1 MATAN
6 EIREA
11 LKNAAEQV
19 TSYVKDASEMTVETR
34 FLELDGENEK
44 EKLAARSLVKFD
56 GDSYCV
62 VPVRRD
68 ANNNLVPDTA
78 MYELHERNV
87 QATIDYRV
95 RMMEQLLALLR
106 GA

>member
-1 MATAN
+1 MATSN
-6 EIREA
+6 EIKEA
-11 LKNAAEQV
+11 LKLAAEQV
-19 TSYVKDASEMTVETR
+19 ANYVKDASEMTVETR
-34 FLELDGENEK
+34 FVELGGNGEEP
-44 EKLAARSLVKFD
+44 KLAASSLVKFD
-56 GDSYCV
+56 GDSYFT
-62 VPVRRD
+62 VPMRRD

-78 MYELHERNV
+78 MYDVHEKNV

>member
-1 MATAN
+1 MPTSS

-11 LKNAAEQV
+11 LKLAAEQV
-19 TSYVKDASEMTVETR
+19 ANYVKDASEMTVETR
-34 FLELDGENEK
+34 FVELGGNGEEA
-44 EKLAARSLVKFD
+44 KLAASSLVKFD
-56 GDSYCV
+56 GDSYFT

-78 MYELHERNV
+78 MYDVHEKNV

-95 RMMEQLLALLR
+95 RMMEQLLAILR
-106 GA
+106 GT

>member
-1 MATAN
+1 MATSS

-34 FLELDGENEK
+34 FLELGGNSEEV
-44 EKLAARSLVKFD
+44 KLAARSLVKFD
-56 GDSYCV
+56 GDSYCI

-68 ANNNLVPDTA
+68 ANNNLVPDVA
-78 MYELHERNV
+78 MYELHEKNV
-87 QATIDYRV
+87 QTTIEYRV

>member
-1 MATAN
+1 MATSN
-6 EIREA
+6 EIKEA
-11 LKNAAEQV
+11 LKLVAEQV

-34 FLELDGENEK
+34 FLELGGKTDEVK
-44 EKLAARSLVKFD
+44 VAARSIVKFD
-56 GDSYCV
+56 GDSFFD

-68 ANNNLVPDTA
+68 ANNNFVPDTG
-78 MYELHERNV
+78 MYELHEKNV
-87 QATIDYRV
+87 QATIEYRV

>member
-11 LKNAAEQV
+11 LKNAAELV

-34 FLELDGENEK
+34 ILELGGDSEEG
-44 EKLAARSLVKFD
+44 KLAARSVVKFD
-56 GDSYCV
+56 GDSSCV

-68 ANNNLVPDTA
+68 VNNNLVPDLGL
-78 MYELHERNV
+78 YELHEKNV

>member
-1 MATAN
+1 MATSS

-11 LKNAAEQV
+11 LKLAVEQV
-19 TSYVKDASEMTVETR
+19 ASYVKDASEMTVETR
-34 FLELDGENEK
+34 ILELGETAGEGK
-44 EKLAARSLVKFD
+44 PAARSLVKFD
-56 GDSYCV
+56 GDSSFT

-78 MYELHERNV
+78 IYELHEKNV

-95 RMMEQLLALLR
+95 RMMEQLLSLLR
-106 GA
+106 GT

>member
-1 MATAN
+1 MATSS

-11 LKNAAEQV
+11 LKLAAEQV

-34 FLELDGENEK
+34 FIDMGGNGEEA
-44 EKLAARSLVKFD
+44 KLAAKSLVKFD
-56 GDSYCV
+56 GDSFFT

-68 ANNNLVPDTA
+68 ANNNIVPDTA
-78 MYELHERNV
+78 MYELHEKNV
-87 QATIDYRV
+87 QATIEYRV
-95 RMMEQLLALLR
+95 RMLQQLIGLLR

>member
-1 MATAN
+1 MATSS
-6 EIREA
+6 EIKEA
-11 LKNAAEQV
+11 LKLAAEQV
-19 TSYVKDASEMTVETR
+19 ANYVKDASEMTVKTQFMEPGSSGET
-34 FLELDGENEK
+34 
-44 EKLAARSLVKFD
+44 ASLTAESVVQFD
-56 GDSYCV
+56 GDCEFK

-68 ANNNLVPDTA
+68 TNNNLVPNTA
-78 MYELHERNV
+78 LYDLHEKNV

>member
-1 MATAN
+1 MATSN

-11 LKNAAEQV
+11 LKLAAEQV
-19 TSYVKDASEMTVETR
+19 VGYVKDASEMTVETR
-34 FLELDGENEK
+34 FVELGGNGEEAK
-44 EKLAARSLVKFD
+44 MAASSLVKFD
-56 GDSYCV
+56 GDSYFT

-68 ANNNLVPDTA
+68 ANNNLVPDTL
-78 MYELHERNV
+78 MYELHEKNV

-95 RMMEQLLALLR
+95 RMMEQLLGLLR

>member
-1 MATAN
+1 MATSN
-6 EIREA
+6 EIKEA

-19 TSYVKDASEMTVETR
+19 TNYVKDASEMKVETR
-34 FLELDGENEK
+34 FLELGGNGEELK
-44 EKLAARSLVKFD
+44 AAYSLVKFD

-78 MYELHERNV
+78 IYELHERNV

-95 RMMEQLLALLR
+95 SRCEKA
-106 GA
+106 

>member
-1 MATAN
+1 MATSN
-6 EIREA
+6 EIKEA
-11 LKNAAEQV
+11 LKLAAEQV

-34 FLELDGENEK
+34 FLEIGGATDEG
-44 EKLAARSLVKFD
+44 KLAARSLVKFD
-56 GDSYCV
+56 GDSYFT

-68 ANNNLVPDTA
+68 ANNNVVPDTV
-78 MYELHERNV
+78 MYELHEKNV
-87 QATIDYRV
+87 QATIEYRV

>member
-1 MATAN
+1 MATSN

-34 FLELDGENEK
+34 FLELGGNTDEV
-44 EKLAARSLVKFD
+44 KLAARSLVKVD
-56 GDSYCV
+56 GDSYFD

-68 ANNNLVPDTA
+68 ANNNLVPDTG
-78 MYELHERNV
+78 MYEVHERNV
-87 QATIDYRV
+87 QATIEYRV
-95 RMMEQLLALLR
+95 RMMEQFLTLLR